1 VRGLGKAASCNCSG
15 SKQHCG
21 KGPSHATVCF
31 PKRRRPGCQRPPS
44 RNHSTPQQTH
54 RMPRSSRGMTKKERR
69 CRVHWALVTFVR
81 VAGAGDAG
89 QAGRSCMR
97 AGTSPAPVAAG
108 GADAEPK
115 LTAVNFSLALS
126 RRAADVSSRIDMPDR
141 AKPSKDRSGLH
152 RCGRVPL
159 PDLVS

>member
-1 VRGLGKAASCNCSG
+1 
-15 SKQHCG
+15 
-21 KGPSHATVCF
+21 
-31 PKRRRPGCQRPPS
+31 
-44 RNHSTPQQTH
+44 
-54 RMPRSSRGMTKKERR
+54 MPRSSRGMTKKERR

-115 LTAVNFSLALS
+115 LTAVNFAGLAFFLPG
-126 RRAADVSSRIDMPDR
+126 DV
-141 AKPSKDRSGLH
+141 A
-152 RCGRVPL
+152 CGRRFPF
-159 PDLVS
+159 P